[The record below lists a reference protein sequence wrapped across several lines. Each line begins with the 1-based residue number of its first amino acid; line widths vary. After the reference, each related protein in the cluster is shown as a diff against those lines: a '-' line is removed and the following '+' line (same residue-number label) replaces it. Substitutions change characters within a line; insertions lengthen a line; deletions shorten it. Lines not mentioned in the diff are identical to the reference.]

1 MTAMIVERLWLDVCA
16 LEDIPQ
22 RGARRIG
29 AATKPVAI
37 FRTGEDEVYAL
48 VDRCPHRQ
56 GPLSMGIV
64 HGSAVTCPLH
74 GMKIDLA
81 TGEPMGAD
89 AGKGCAPRIDVKL
102 ERGRVL
108 IDASAIAQ

>member
-1 MTAMIVERLWLDVCA
+1 MTAMIVERLWIDVCA

-29 AATKPVAI
+29 PASKPVAI

-48 VDRCPHRQ
+48 IDRCPHKK

-81 TGEPMGAD
+81 TGEAMGAD
-89 AGKGCAPRIDVKL
+89 AGKGCAPRIDVKV

>member
-1 MTAMIVERLWLDVCA
+1 MNAVLVEPLWLDVCA
-16 LEDIPQ
+16 VEDIPP

-29 AATKPVAI
+29 SPARPIAI
-37 FRTGEDEVYAL
+37 FRTGEDQVFAL
-48 VDRCPHRQ
+48 VDRCPHKK

-64 HGSAVTCPLH
+64 HGAAVTCPLH

-89 AGKGCAPRIDVKL
+89 AGKGCAPRIDVRV
-102 ERGRVL
+102 ENGRVL
-108 IDASAIAQ
+108 IDAAALSP

>member
-1 MTAMIVERLWLDVCA
+1 MTAIVVERLWLDVCA
-16 LEDIPQ
+16 VEDIPQ

-29 AATKPVAI
+29 SSAKPVAI
-37 FRTGEDEVYAL
+37 FRTGADEVYAL
-48 VDRCPHRQ
+48 IDRCPHKK

-81 TGEPMGAD
+81 TGEPIGAD
-89 AGKGCAPRIDVKL
+89 AGKGCAPRIEVRV
-102 ERGRVL
+102 ENGRVL
-108 IDASAIAQ
+108 IDASAVTQ